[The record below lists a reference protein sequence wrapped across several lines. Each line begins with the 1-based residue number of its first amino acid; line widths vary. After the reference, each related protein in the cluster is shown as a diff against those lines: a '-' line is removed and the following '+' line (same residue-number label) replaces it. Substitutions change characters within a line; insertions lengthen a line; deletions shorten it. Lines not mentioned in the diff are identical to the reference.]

1 MTGDDI
7 PDNKWWA
14 LSGFLLQIIIQTYSS
29 PISTTGSNDSE
40 ACQRTYTASTEPT
53 DSTPAYSPSDHGS
66 PADTDPFGNHV
77 APHTPY
83 PTPSPTSSNSIHS
96 EVEDGCP
103 YGQPKCTGLDACD
116 KVTDRS
122 KIGCGSCNAENA
134 CEELGAD
141 VTVGTNSC
149 NGDENGENCRYAT
162 GE

>member
-1 MTGDDI
+1 MYGEHH
-7 PDNKWWA
+7 
-14 LSGFLLQIIIQTYSS
+14 LVLLCKSSQTYSS
-29 PISTTGSNDSE
+29 YTPTIGSNTDNVCHGQYS
-40 ACQRTYTASTEPT
+40 APTEPT
-53 DSTPAYSPSDHGS
+53 DSAPAYSPSWDHGS
-66 PADTDPFGNHV
+66 PADTDPFGNHI
-77 APHTPY
+77 HTPP
-83 PTPSPTSSNSIHS
+83 PTPGPTSSNSIHS

-162 GE
+162 VE